1 MYLKNKYVIGCHV
14 MFYEIEMVDEY
25 VQSCLNFCDGV
36 KNKENVIFDFTWNV
50 SEYLEKIDG
59 DEKKRFES

>member
-25 VQSCLNFCDGV
+25 VQSCLNFCDDV
-36 KNKENVIFDFTWNV
+36 ENKENVNC
-50 SEYLEKIDG
+50 SQ
-59 DEKKRFES
+59 